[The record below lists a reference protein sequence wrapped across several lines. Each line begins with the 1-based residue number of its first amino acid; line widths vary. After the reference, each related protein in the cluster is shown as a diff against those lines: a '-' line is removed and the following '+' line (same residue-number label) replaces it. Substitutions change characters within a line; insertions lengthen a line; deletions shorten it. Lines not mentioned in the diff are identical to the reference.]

1 MLMPASSTVPD
12 HSAPK
17 LVSIPKRADFLAAA
31 RAAHSAQRGLVLQAR
46 PRGDQEQHRV
56 GFTVTK
62 KVGNAVV
69 RNRVKRRL
77 REVARMELAQTARPG
92 FDYVVIGR
100 KATID
105 RDFERLRDD
114 LAKALRKVH
123 METNEREGALAG
135 SDRRQDG

>member
-1 MLMPASSTVPD
+1 M
-12 HSAPK
+12 
-17 LVSIPKRADFLAAA
+17 
-31 RAAHSAQRGLVLQAR
+31 LQAR
-46 PRGDQEQHRV
+46 ARGDEAGHRV

-77 REVARMELAQTARPG
+77 REAVRCELANAACPG

-100 KATID
+100 KATIN
-105 RDFERLRDD
+105 RGFAQLCDD

-123 METNEREGALAG
+123 MEQDRRSNRREGAPEG
-135 SDRRQDG
+135 KDRRQDG